1 MGSTIYRIGEQ
12 VQKLYGQKVVGSKI
26 TRQEAILATG
36 QATNKVLR
44 ELIWRNKS
52 EGIETIPY
60 DCFREYYLNIS
71 FDTRKRK
78 WYAVLPIR
86 TLESLH
92 NNAGIYHV
100 APGNCIDELM
110 IPLDSGFNSMFRGL
124 DSYGLEGQLGYI
136 PERDR
141 IYIQG
146 ADFDQDFELFVRL
159 IPDATSLQPD
169 DYMPAPADLEYEII
183 QLALQL
189 LGVQMQAPK
198 DIQTDNR

>member
-1 MGSTIYRIGEQ
+1 MGSTILKLGEQ

-26 TRQEAILATG
+26 TRQEAMLATG
-36 QATNKVLR
+36 QATNKLLR
-44 ELIWRNKS
+44 DLIWRNKS
-52 EGIETIPY
+52 QGIETIPY
-60 DCFREYYLNIS
+60 ECFREYYLGIS
-71 FDTRKRK
+71 YDQRKRK

-100 APGNCIDELM
+100 APASDVDELM

-124 DSYGLEGQLGYI
+124 DSFGLEGKLGYI

-146 ADFDQDFELFVRL
+146 ADFEADYEVFVRL
-159 IPDATSLQPD
+159 IPDATSLEPD
-169 DYMPAPADLEYEII
+169 DYSPAPADMEFDVI

-189 LGVQMQAPK
+189 LGVQMQSPK
-198 DIQTDNR
+198 DIQTDNI